1 MKDKYWRI
9 DTYERVEEIHREL
22 EDLVKRFFEVNKQEL
37 QGQKIFGAKKEI
49 AESIKILVKEKEELE
64 RCR

>member
-22 EDLVKRFFEVNKQEL
+22 EDLVKRFFEVNRQEL
-37 QGQKIFGAKKEI
+37 QGQKINGAKKEI
-49 AESIKILVKEKEELE
+49 ADNIKILVKEKEELE